1 MDGDEP
7 EAGEHSAE
15 AGIQRTMEEGRER
28 LQRGWSALVATAVV
42 GGVDVAFGVLGFLLV
57 KHLTGSDVLAG
68 LAFTIGFVALTLAK
82 SELFTEN
89 FLVPVV
95 AVVARRAS
103 LAQLLRLWG
112 AAFFC
117 NLLGGWLLAWLF
129 MSGFPDL
136 HQLAVSSGAKYIGY
150 GLGWRAFALALLA
163 GAVITLMTWMQHAT
177 DSLGGRVV
185 AAVIAAFLLGAGALD
200 HAIVASLV
208 MFCALTTG
216 HAPFGY
222 LAWFESALWAA
233 LGNLIGGLGLVT
245 LFRLLQVPHR
255 LAEYRHAGEEEAAR
269 RERASAA

>member
-7 EAGEHSAE
+7 EEGEHSAA
-15 AGIQRTMEEGRER
+15 AGLQRTVEEGRDR
-28 LQRGWSALVATAVV
+28 LQRGASALGATAVV
-42 GGVDVAFGVLGFLLV
+42 GGVDVGFGVLGFLLV

-95 AVVARRAS
+95 AVVARQAAFR
-103 LAQLLRLWG
+103 QLLRLWG
-112 AAFFC
+112 AAFVC

-136 HQLAVSSGAKYIGY
+136 RPTAMTAGAKYVAY
-150 GLGWRAFALALLA
+150 GLGWRAFALALVA

-177 DSLGGRVV
+177 DSLGGRIV

-208 MFCALTTG
+208 MFCALTAG
-216 HAPFGY
+216 HASFGY

-233 LGNLIGGLGLVT
+233 LGNLVGGLGLVT

-255 LAEYRHAGEEEAAR
+255 VAAFRHASEEEER
-269 RERASAA
+269 REQASAA